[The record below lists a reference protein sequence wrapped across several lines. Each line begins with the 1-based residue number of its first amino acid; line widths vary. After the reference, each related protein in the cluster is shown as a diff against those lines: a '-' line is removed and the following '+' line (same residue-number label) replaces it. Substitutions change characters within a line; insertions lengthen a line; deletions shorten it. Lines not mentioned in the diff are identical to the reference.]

1 MRWREMT
8 LLGTMLPDSLQGN
21 YRKHDDGFDCDKRN
35 EA

>member
-1 MRWREMT
+1 MAGRMT

-21 YRKHDDGFDCDKRN
+21 DRKRDDGFDCDKRN